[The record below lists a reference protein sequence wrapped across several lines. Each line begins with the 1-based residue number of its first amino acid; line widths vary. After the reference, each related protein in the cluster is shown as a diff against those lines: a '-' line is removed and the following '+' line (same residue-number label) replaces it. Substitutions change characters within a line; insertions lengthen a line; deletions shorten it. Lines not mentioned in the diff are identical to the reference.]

1 MAVFLRGYVSRKE
14 RGGRESE
21 REREERGGIEHG
33 AVIIYRSRYHRLLV
47 NRPHQGVG
55 EKRDRVQKHR

>member
-1 MAVFLRGYVSRKE
+1 MDDVCLEKRG
-14 RGGRESE
+14 RGGRERESE
-21 REREERGGIEHG
+21 RERGGIEQG

-55 EKRDRVQKHR
+55 EKRDGVQKHR